1 MERAR
6 RGRLK
11 GALGSHERPAS
22 ALGFRVILALFG
34 ALVLLVGTAAA
45 MLWTNETWLIIVL
58 GVGFVAACVNVY
70 WVSRRLHYER
80 PRH

>member
-11 GALGSHERPAS
+11 GALGSHDRPAS
-22 ALGFRVILALFG
+22 ALGFRLILALFG
-34 ALVLLVGTAAA
+34 ALVLLLGTAAA
-45 MLWTNETWLIIVL
+45 MVWTDEVWLIVVL
-58 GVGFVAACVNVY
+58 GVGFVASCVNVY

-80 PRH
+80 PGR

>member
-11 GALGSHERPAS
+11 GALGTHDRPAS
-22 ALGFRVILALFG
+22 ALGFRLVLAVFG
-34 ALVLLVGTAAA
+34 ALVLLLGTVAAIV
-45 MLWTNETWLIIVL
+45 LTNQVWLVIVL

-80 PRH
+80 PA

>member
-11 GALGSHERPAS
+11 GALGSHDRPAS
-22 ALGFRVILALFG
+22 ALGFRLVLALFG
-34 ALVLLVGTAAA
+34 ALVLLLGTAAA
-45 MLWTNETWLIIVL
+45 MIWTDEAWLVVIL
-58 GVGFVAACVNVY
+58 GLGFVASCVNVY

-80 PRH
+80 PAH

>member
-11 GALGSHERPAS
+11 GALGSHDRPAS
-22 ALGFRVILALFG
+22 ALGFRLVLALFG
-34 ALVLLVGTAAA
+34 ALVLLLGTAAA
-45 MLWTNETWLIIVL
+45 LVWTDEVWLVVVL
-58 GVGFVAACVNVY
+58 GLGFVASCVNVY

-80 PRH
+80 PAD

>member
-11 GALGSHERPAS
+11 GALGSHDRPAS
-22 ALGFRVILALFG
+22 ALGFRLSLAVFG

-45 MLWTNETWLIIVL
+45 MYWTDEAWLILIL
-58 GVGFVAACVNVY
+58 GIAFVASCVNVY

-80 PRH
+80 PSH

>member
-11 GALGSHERPAS
+11 GTLGSHDRPAS
-22 ALGFRVILALFG
+22 ALGFRLILAVFG
-34 ALVLLVGTAAA
+34 ALVLLLGTAAA
-45 MLWTNETWLIIVL
+45 MVWTDEAWLIVVL
-58 GVGFVAACVNVY
+58 GVGFVASCVNVY

-80 PRH
+80 PHH